1 MSPNTEV
8 NSDVAQ
14 PAADGSGGQQP
25 LQHAPGNGGARRRLD
40 EGFGWIPADKNYKWT
55 ACERCVSS
63 QLDESLVHFVE
74 R

>member
-1 MSPNTEV
+1 M
-8 NSDVAQ
+8 
-14 PAADGSGGQQP
+14 
-25 LQHAPGNGGARRRLD
+25 QHAPGNGGARRRLD